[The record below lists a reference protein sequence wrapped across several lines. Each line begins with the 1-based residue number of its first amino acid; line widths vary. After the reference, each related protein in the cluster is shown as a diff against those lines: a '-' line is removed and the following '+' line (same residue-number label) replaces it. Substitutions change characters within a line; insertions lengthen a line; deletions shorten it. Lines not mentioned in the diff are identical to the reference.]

1 MAVMFH
7 EGLVGLSLP
16 AKDWEDAVRQAGR
29 LLVEAGAVTPA
40 YIDAMIRMVQ
50 EVGAYIVIAPGV
62 AIPHARP
69 EEGARQVAVAVVRLE
84 RPVAFPGQ
92 AENPVD
98 LLFAFSGTDN
108 TSHLDLIRGLAGLLR
123 DEANLARLRAVE
135 SAADVVR
142 LFGPR
147 LTGKEG

>member
-16 AKDWEDAVRQAGR
+16 AEDWKEAVRQAGR
-29 LLVEAGAVTPA
+29 LLVDAGAVTPA
-40 YIDAMIRMVQ
+40 YIDAMIRMVE
-50 EVGAYIVIAPGV
+50 EVGAYIVVAPGV
-62 AIPHARP
+62 AMPHARP
-69 EEGARQVAVAVVRLE
+69 EEGARQVAVAVVRLKS
-84 RPVAFPGQ
+84 PVAFPGK

-98 LLFAFSGTDN
+98 LLFAFSGTDD

-123 DEANLARLRAVE
+123 DAANMARLRTVE
-135 SAADVVR
+135 SAAEVTR
-142 LFGPR
+142 LFGPL